1 MDRQT
6 LGAYDH
12 DAAAFAKEWEA
23 QPVPVDVYDLI
34 RRY

>member
-12 DAAAFAKEWEA
+12 DAAAFAQEWEA